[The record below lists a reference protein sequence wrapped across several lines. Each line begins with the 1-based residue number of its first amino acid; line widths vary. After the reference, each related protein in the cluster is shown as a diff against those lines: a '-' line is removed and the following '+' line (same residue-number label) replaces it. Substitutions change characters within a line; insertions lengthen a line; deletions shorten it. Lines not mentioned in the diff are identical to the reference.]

1 MRDVIEHFNKNEI
14 IDILDMTN
22 RALKKGGALIIQTP
36 NGAGIF
42 GSRYRYHDFTHEI
55 SFAENSLRQILIMNN
70 FSGLKFH
77 ETKPVISGIKSFI
90 RVVLWKLLRL
100 GLQFYLLVETGSSE
114 NILTQ
119 NIIVAGYKK

>member
-1 MRDVIEHFNKNEI
+1 
-14 IDILDMTN
+14 
-22 RALKKGGALIIQTP
+22 
-36 NGAGIF
+36 
-42 GSRYRYHDFTHEI
+42 
-55 SFAENSLRQILIMNN
+55 MNN